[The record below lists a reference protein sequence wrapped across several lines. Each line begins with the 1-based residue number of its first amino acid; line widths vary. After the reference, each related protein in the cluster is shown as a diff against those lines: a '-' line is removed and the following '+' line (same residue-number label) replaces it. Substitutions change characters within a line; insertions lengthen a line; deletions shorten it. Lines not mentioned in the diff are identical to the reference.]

1 MKTWIRLFFA
11 FGVTIASAVAAA
23 ETELPLV
30 SQQALVER
38 QQASDAQLFV
48 LDTRSPE
55 EYSTGH
61 VPGAINVPYDQV
73 AERLAEIPRDKDV
86 VLYCRSGRRAQIAA
100 ETLAENGY
108 TRLLHLDGDM
118 NAWEKNQRILET
130 PADPAACI
138 AALKNRSTAAMTAC
152 APR

>member
-1 MKTWIRLFFA
+1 MKTWIRLSLA
-11 FGVTIASAVAAA
+11 FSVAIATVVSAA
-23 ETELPLV
+23 EADLPLV
-30 SQQALVER
+30 SQQAFAER
-38 QQASDAQLFV
+38 QQASDAELFV

-86 VLYCRSGRRAQIAA
+86 VLYCRSGRRTQIAA

-118 NAWEKNQRILET
+118 NAWEKNQRKIET

-138 AALKNRSTAAMTAC
+138 AALKSQATAAATAC
-152 APR
+152 TPR

>member
-11 FGVTIASAVAAA
+11 FGVAIASAVAAA

-138 AALKNRSTAAMTAC
+138 AALKSQATAAATAC
-152 APR
+152 APH